1 MEVSWLS
8 AWATLGAAAM
18 LGRPFALAE
27 AAIALVGAVLV
38 TRLSSGRGWLVLGV
52 LALQAAG
59 LLGAAALVLH
69 ALYFPAQPLMATG
82 WLRDLFRADQPAQQW
97 AILVVNVLWALGFW
111 LSGVLLARR
120 GQTYERLCARFDLG
134 LAAFFALFLVRLVVA
149 ANGGAVNDPVSHLFM
164 FPFVVAGLVAI
175 GLARTAGDRRT
186 AFLSGHRG
194 AGIFLTFAAAALLF
208 AATLT
213 LVALPYL
220 RAASQ
225 IGLTG
230 LKAAGHAV
238 SPLFIWILRHLFA
251 PQTLR
256 TDAGGARSGG
266 GTPDVRGVIGW
277 DGWWGELIEKL
288 LGWALVGVVVL
299 AGAAVIGVALF
310 CLCRYLLSRTGRS
323 RPEPRRRWL
332 LRLRPWTSRRA
343 AARSATDFYVRLLGW
358 ARRTGLPRAAAE
370 TASELGT
377 RLQGRFPPL
386 AAAIAG
392 IVRAYN
398 EEAYREVG
406 PGPAGLAEL
415 GAAWRE
421 LRRVAHWPA
430 RLHAWWTASE
440 EAGRSPLPAP
450 HAWGTASRRN
460 PLTHSSVGV
469 KVT

>member
-1 MEVSWLS
+1 VIVLLVICMEVSWLS
-8 AWATLGAAAM
+8 AWATLGTAAM
-18 LGRPFALAE
+18 LGRPFALVE

-59 LLGAAALVLH
+59 LLTATALILH
-69 ALYFPAQPLMATG
+69 ALHSPAQPLLTLA
-82 WLRDLFRADQPAQQW
+82 WLRDLFRADQPPQQW
-97 AILVVNVLWALGFW
+97 AILVVNGAWALVFW

-120 GQTYERLCARFDLG
+120 GQTYERLCARFDVG

-149 ANGGAVNDPVSHLFM
+149 ANGGAVDDPISHLFM
-164 FPFVVAGLVAI
+164 FPFVVASLVAI
-175 GLARTAGDRRT
+175 GLARTAGDSPT

-194 AGIFLTFAAAALLF
+194 AGIFLTFAATALLS

-225 IGLTG
+225 VGLTG
-230 LKAAGHAV
+230 LKAAGHVV

-256 TDAGGARSGG
+256 TDVGGARSGG
-266 GTPDVRGVIGW
+266 GTPDVSSVIAQG
-277 DGWWGELIEKL
+277 GWWGELLEKL
-288 LGWALVGVVVL
+288 LGWGLVGAVVL
-299 AGAAVIGVALF
+299 AGAAAFGVALF
-310 CLCRYLLSRTGRS
+310 YLCRYLLSRTGRS
-323 RPEPRRRWL
+323 RPGPRRRRWL
-332 LRLRPWTSRRA
+332 CRLRPRPSRRA
-343 AARSATDFYVRLLGW
+343 AALTATDFYVRLLGW
-358 ARRTGLPRAAAE
+358 ARRSGLPRAAAE
-370 TASELGT
+370 TAAELGR

-386 AAAIAG
+386 VAAIAA

-398 EEAYREVG
+398 EEAYREVA

-430 RLHAWWTASE
+430 RLHVWWTASAE
-440 EAGRSPLPAP
+440 PGQSPLPI
-450 HAWGTASRRN
+450 TANRPRSQ
-460 PLTHSSVGV
+460 PT
-469 KVT
+469 